1 MHVWRQHRGQ
11 WTRVSLS
18 LLFFSLFHSTSTFS
32 SPSEVRQNNI
42 CEDALEWNI
51 LVTHLV
57 WLGHYSKTHT
67 SSFTQSHTHIY
78 THACSYSYM
87 VFTYTVKDGWDPQ
100 LGVPAACCCPAT
112 MPPLHVGQPL
122 WATPSLPQLSPSAPS
137 CPSLM
142 AYFFL
147 YFCSFLILTLR
158 TCCPVFSKRDHSLLL
173 LSLMR
178 WRERLCFGLKCAP
191 QNNNPTY

>member
-67 SSFTQSHTHIY
+67 SSFTQSHTHIHTCALIQLY
-78 THACSYSYM
+78 GVHIYCEGRLRPTTWSASGMLLPCHHA
-87 VFTYTVKDGWDPQ
+87 
-100 LGVPAACCCPAT
+100 
-112 MPPLHVGQPL
+112 
-122 WATPSLPQLSPSAPS
+122 PSACRSASLGHPFPPS
-137 CPSLM
+137 AISLS
-142 AYFFL
+142 
-147 YFCSFLILTLR
+147 SFLPFPDGLF
-158 TCCPVFSKRDHSLLL
+158 FSILLL
-173 LSLMR
+173 ISHSHTENVLS
-178 WRERLCFGLKCAP
+178 CF
-191 QNNNPTY
+191 Q